1 MRRRLSTLTVTAV
14 AACTLVLT
22 GIPAQAD
29 QCDSMTG
36 NGSFNTTAYQTHA
49 LAKASF
55 TILGGCKD
63 GSPTW
68 GHFEYTDEGNGLN
81 LTWRSITAYI
91 WAGDDAPDARS
102 GQPRGTRII
111 CGTATTNLF
120 GDVDFGVVAHDA
132 SEPNIYDMF
141 ILRLRKAGQT
151 VYTTEDP
158 KGDLALGTGHIQL
171 HKSASASDG
180 GSGDNIQ
187 LQEPIPGSFG
197 GSCPA
202 FF

>member
-1 MRRRLSTLTVTAV
+1 MRRLLWTLTITA
-14 AACTLVLT
+14 ATAGALVLT
-22 GIPAQAD
+22 GIAQAV
-29 QCDSMTG
+29 QCDSMIG
-36 NGSFNTTAYQTHA
+36 DGSFNTTAHQTHPV
-49 LAKASF
+49 AKASYS
-55 TILGGCKD
+55 IVGGCKD

-81 LTWRSITAYI
+81 LSGTTITGYI
-91 WAGDDAPDARS
+91 WAGDDAPDAMS

-120 GDVDFGVVAHDA
+120 GDVDFGVVAHDGG
-132 SEPNIYDMF
+132 EPSISDLF
-141 ILRLRKAGQT
+141 ILRLRKAGHT

-158 KGDLALGTGHIQL
+158 NELALRTGQIQL
-171 HKSASASDG
+171 HNPTPASAGGG
-180 GSGDNIQ
+180 GSSVNTPK
-187 LQEPIPGSFG
+187 PISGSFG